1 MEGIVQRTLFSQESV
16 KMLHEIDFN
25 IESDTRINIKHTEC
39 MLVLFYADNIESKKL
54 AEIWLDA
61 AKQAVGPIF
70 AACNL
75 AVDRKV
81 AQAFNSLNMANGALH
96 WAALKTVPFVL
107 IYQNGWPIAFYN
119 GERAVQPIIDYS
131 LTLACKVDYHEP
143 ENLYGGMKIENNLKM
158 EGIVQYGIPKN
169 PFRKDS
175 LQYTS
180 DGNIRGYPVSEEELQ
195 DTSDNNDD
203 NNDNNNDK
211 EIPAEGTNPPELVGG
226 VRLTPQG
233 TPIIG
238 AETGESEEEE
248 PPVPTFQPPPIPN

>member
-25 IESDTRINIKHTEC
+25 IESDTRINIKHKDC

-54 AEIWLDA
+54 TEIWLDA

-75 AVDRKV
+75 AVDKKV
-81 AQAFNSLNMANGALH
+81 AQAFNSLNMANGSLH
-96 WAALKTVPFVL
+96 WAALKTIPFVL
-107 IYQNGWPIAFYN
+107 VYQNGWPIAFYN

-158 EGIVQYGIPKN
+158 EGIVQYGIPEN
-169 PFRKDS
+169 PFKKDS

-180 DGNIRGYPVSEEELQ
+180 NENIRGYPALEKELQ
-195 DTSDNNDD
+195 DTSVKNITPD
-203 NNDNNNDK
+203 
-211 EIPAEGTNPPELVGG
+211 EGTKPPELVGG

-233 TPIIG
+233 APIIG
-238 AETGESEEEE
+238 AETGESDEEI

>member
-25 IESDTRINIKHTEC
+25 IESDTRINIKHKDC

-75 AVDRKV
+75 AVDIKV
-81 AQAFNSLNMANGALH
+81 AQAFNSLNMANGSLH
-96 WAALKTVPFVL
+96 WAALKTIPFVL
-107 IYQNGWPIAFYN
+107 VYQNGWPIAFYN

-158 EGIVQYGIPKN
+158 EGIVQYGIPEN
-169 PFRKDS
+169 PFKKDS

-180 DGNIRGYPVSEEELQ
+180 KENIRGYDSSDIPVLGGSPQ
-195 DTSDNNDD
+195 DTLVN
-203 NNDNNNDK
+203 K
-211 EIPAEGTNPPELVGG
+211 ETPGEQEIKQPELVGG

-233 TPIIG
+233 VPIIG
-238 AETGESEEEE
+238 AETGESEEEI